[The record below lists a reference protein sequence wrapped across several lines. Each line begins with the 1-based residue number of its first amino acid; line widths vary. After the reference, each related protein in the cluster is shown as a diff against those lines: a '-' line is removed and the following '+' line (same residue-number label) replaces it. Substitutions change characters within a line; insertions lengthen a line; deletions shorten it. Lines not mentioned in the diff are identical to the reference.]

1 MRTSTYYYYYM
12 FLVSKVVFFWSV
24 TGSVRFASSF
34 LLTPFVRTTTGLLK
48 KIELQ
53 GSTLSQKDDGCCDQQ
68 PIPLSQENKE
78 RILISDTPTV
88 LPSDPHYVILGPIG
102 MGDFI
107 VSREGPPRRE
117 ELTNENLLKIVL
129 MECTDLEVNTL
140 VWKCLG
146 YRFDTLQQ
154 VWTSDECFPKWRE
167 KYPTPPDFIGMQ
179 RIYRKDVDE
188 ISLRST
194 QDLARSIPMEHKQ
207 QLKRH
212 LLPLGFK
219 GYQLAGL
226 TPNKTRRAQCANW
239 LLFFREELFGFSIE
253 ELKKRREQKQQ
264 EEVANLDDTK
274 SATDDWKPPT
284 KEVF

>member
-1 MRTSTYYYYYM
+1 
-12 FLVSKVVFFWSV
+12 
-24 TGSVRFASSF
+24 
-34 LLTPFVRTTTGLLK
+34 
-48 KIELQ
+48 
-53 GSTLSQKDDGCCDQQ
+53 
-68 PIPLSQENKE
+68 
-78 RILISDTPTV
+78 
-88 LPSDPHYVILGPIG
+88 
-102 MGDFI
+102 
-107 VSREGPPRRE
+107 
-117 ELTNENLLKIVL
+117 
-129 MECTDLEVNTL
+129 
-140 VWKCLG
+140 
-146 YRFDTLQQ
+146 
-154 VWTSDECFPKWRE
+154 
-167 KYPTPPDFIGMQ
+167 MQ
-179 RIYRKDVDE
+179 RIYKKDVDE

-207 QLKRH
+207 QLIRH

-264 EEVANLDDTK
+264 QEEVAKLDDTK